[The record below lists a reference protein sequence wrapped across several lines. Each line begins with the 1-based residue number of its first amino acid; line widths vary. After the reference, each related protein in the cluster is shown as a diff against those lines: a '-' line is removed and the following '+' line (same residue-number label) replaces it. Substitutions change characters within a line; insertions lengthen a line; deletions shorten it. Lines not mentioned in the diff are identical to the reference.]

1 MSVCGWGGWSEQ
13 GRRPARRSGWNPFKS
28 RPVSLR
34 RPGPAS
40 RSERAPGSDA
50 SQLPGRTPNASNSR
64 LRLCAQGNRLQ
75 ADPAAPDTTIIEKC
89 ALRDSQPEGCGM
101 TFITFLVTLD
111 TMWDDDPHPAFVS
124 IGTNR
129 DSLLGFPLAVPG
141 RCRGT
146 ETGVPV
152 SPRQTGP
159 VPNRVEAK
167 LRTHGAWPCRRCRP
181 CRPGSGSCRPCWRR
195 DGRWRRV
202 HDSGR

>member
-1 MSVCGWGGWSEQ
+1 MERAGAPAGSQIRLEPFQEPAGVLATPRARLASRARARVGRKSIAGAHSE
-13 GRRPARRSGWNPFKS
+13 RIEPAPTA
-28 RPVSLR
+28 V
-34 RPGPAS
+34 RPG
-40 RSERAPGSDA
+40 
-50 SQLPGRTPNASNSR
+50 T
-64 LRLCAQGNRLQ
+64 RLQ

-152 SPRQTGP
+152 SPRQNGP

-167 LRTHGAWPCRRCRP
+167 
-181 CRPGSGSCRPCWRR
+181 
-195 DGRWRRV
+195 
-202 HDSGR
+202 